1 MPTNPFYQPETK
13 QKAKNTRTREFMT
26 AIKTSELIELA
37 KELLLQVTAVPT
49 APVEIL
55 NAPSTWRAA
64 IAGLALRTIDNHEAI
79 ELLVSHELPKPAA
92 ALLRNTT
99 EAWLQLAYLHHY
111 PENLRSW
118 ALHQLNQAH
127 STINDSQLYDYQL
140 DDHQTAH
147 NQAFLSF
154 IDQIPH
160 YDYQRPSNPWVPIKT
175 LFKKV
180 LLTDEVNRDTVKQMR
195 RHLYQVP
202 SIYVHAGFAGDP
214 DTKYLKGNSNF
225 TTILTIDTA
234 IAICKT
240 QSLLTPRTEPIAIGI
255 ADTIQNKLDPQTN
268 V

>member
-1 MPTNPFYQPETK
+1 
-13 QKAKNTRTREFMT
+13 MT
-26 AIKTSELIELA
+26 TIKTSELIELA
-37 KELLLQVTAVPT
+37 KGLLLEVTAVPT

-55 NAPSTWRAA
+55 SAPSTWRAA

-79 ELLVSHELPKPAA
+79 ELLVSHDLPKPAA

-99 EAWLQLAYLHHY
+99 EAWLQLAYLHQY

-118 ALHQLNQAH
+118 AVHQLNQTHTA
-127 STINDSQLYDYQL
+127 INDSQQYDYQL

-154 IDQIPH
+154 IDQIPD
-160 YDYQRPSNPWVPIKT
+160 YDNQRPSNPWVPIKT
-175 LFKKV
+175 LFEKV
-180 LLTDEVNRDTVKQMR
+180 LLTDEVNTDTVKQMR

-214 DTKYLKGNSNF
+214 DTNYLKGDSNF
-225 TTILTIDTA
+225 TTVLTIDTA

-240 QSLLTPRTEPIAIGI
+240 QSLLQPHAEALATAI
-255 ADTIQNKLDPQTN
+255 ADTIQNIANRLDLQTN
-268 V
+268 I